1 MSIKGAYRIFT
12 AVENVEGRQYHIALW
27 GDRVRQW
34 KSFSPLPPPPQAVSN
49 DRCLKS
55 RKRQNTELK
64 IYHISHI
71 RSAERFRPHRM
82 FVSYHD
88 RNFRDQDQSGLVP
101 KSRWDSVCALSMS
114 SRYTNAVIHFAL
126 RQFQENTIVFASL
139 WGSFS
144 FCYQKHASGTVE
156 CFA

>member
-1 MSIKGAYRIFT
+1 MGGSGKAMKI
-12 AVENVEGRQYHIALW
+12 L
-27 GDRVRQW
+27 
-34 KSFSPLPPPPQAVSN
+34 LPPPPQAISN

-126 RQFQENTIVFASL
+126 RQFQENTTVFASL
-139 WGSFS
+139 
-144 FCYQKHASGTVE
+144 
-156 CFA
+156 

>member
-12 AVENVEGRQYHIALW
+12 AVENVEGREYHIALW
-27 GDRVRQW
+27 GDRVRQS
-34 KSFSPLPPPPQAVSN
+34 KILLPPPPLPPQAISN

-64 IYHISHI
+64 IYHIYHI

-88 RNFRDQDQSGLVP
+88 RNFRDQDQSGSVP

-126 RQFQENTIVFASL
+126 RQLQENTIVCASL
-139 WGSFS
+139 
-144 FCYQKHASGTVE
+144 
-156 CFA
+156 